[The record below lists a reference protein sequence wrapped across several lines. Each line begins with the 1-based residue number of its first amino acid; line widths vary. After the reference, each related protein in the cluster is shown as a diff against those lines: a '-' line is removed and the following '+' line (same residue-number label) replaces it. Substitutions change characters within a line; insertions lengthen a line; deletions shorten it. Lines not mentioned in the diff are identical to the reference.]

1 MNYGS
6 LTFVSLEL
14 IFYLI
19 METLRIDIIN
29 PKARKIIEELADLN
43 LITIK
48 VEDPIT
54 SFQQLLTKLRR
65 KHAEISLDEIT
76 KEVKRVRSSRHSKKK
91 LIKSL
96 SIPTFIPPKP

>member
-1 MNYGS
+1 MNYRS

-76 KEVKRVRSSRHSKKK
+76 KEVEGVRSSRHSKK
-91 LIKSL
+91 S
-96 SIPTFIPPKP
+96 

>member
-65 KHAEISLDEIT
+65 KNAEISLDEIT
-76 KEVKRVRSSRHSKKK
+76 KEVEGVRSSRHSKK
-91 LIKSL
+91 S
-96 SIPTFIPPKP
+96 

>member
-1 MNYGS
+1 MNYRS

-14 IFYLI
+14 IVYLI

-54 SFQQLLTKLRR
+54 SFQQLLTKLRS
-65 KHAEISLDEIT
+65 KHAEISLGEIT
-76 KEVKRVRSSRHSKKK
+76 KEVEGVRSSRHSKK
-91 LIKSL
+91 S
-96 SIPTFIPPKP
+96 